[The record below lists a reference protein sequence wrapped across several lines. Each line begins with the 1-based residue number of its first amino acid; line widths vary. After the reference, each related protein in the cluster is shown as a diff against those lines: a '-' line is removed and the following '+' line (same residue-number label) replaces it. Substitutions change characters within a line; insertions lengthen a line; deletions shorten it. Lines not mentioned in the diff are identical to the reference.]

1 MSTAVSTP
9 PRSETLIRYV
19 ARGAAAALMEHRGL
33 EVCLVGPAG
42 TGKSRACLEKV
53 HLQALKYPGLRGLLT
68 RKTLA
73 SLTATGL
80 VTFREKVLHAREDV
94 SFYGGSKAEPAHF
107 RYPNG
112 SRLVVGGLDNPR
124 KVMSSEYDVVYVQ
137 EAIDLAEDDWESL
150 TTRLRNGVMPYQQLL
165 ADTNPG
171 SAHHWLKA
179 RGDAGRTL
187 LLNSRHEDNP
197 AVTPAYLA
205 ILDALSGVRKERLR
219 FGRWA
224 SAEGMI
230 FSDYDPRVHL
240 LDSLT
245 IGPTW
250 QRWLAVDFGYTN
262 PFVCQWWAEDP
273 DGRLYLYREIY
284 RTQRLVED
292 HARQI
297 RAYLDKEPRVAG
309 VVCDHD
315 AEDRAT
321 LAQCGIETIAAIKD
335 VSPGIQAVADRL
347 RVAGDGKP
355 RLFFLRSAM
364 VGRSPEGKVYGA
376 LAEIEGYLWNPAKDG
391 KSAKEEPIKENDHS
405 MDAMRYAIMQID
417 KPRVPYLVV
426 LDEPYSDR
434 EDGW

>member
-1 MSTAVSTP
+1 
-9 PRSETLIRYV
+9 
-19 ARGAAAALMEHRGL
+19 MEHRGL

-179 RGDAGRTL
+179 CGDAGRTL

-309 VVCDHD
+309 IVCDHD

-321 LAQCGIETIAAIKD
+321 LERHLGLRTKAADKA
-335 VSPGIQAVADRL
+335 VSSGLQAVMARL
-347 RVAGDGKP
+347 KVQPDG
-355 RLFFLRSAM
+355 RARIFFVREAVVERDPALVEAKRPACTIEEIDGY
-364 VGRSPEGKVYGA
+364 VWEGG
-376 LAEIEGYLWNPAKDG
+376 LARQKTPVK
-391 KSAKEEPIKENDHS
+391 KNDHR
-405 MDAMRYAIMQID
+405 MDPMRYMCMARGG
-417 KPRVPYLVV
+417 KRSWGVAA
-426 LDEPYSDR
+426 
-434 EDGW
+434 